1 MFKHKRPYEVPHD
14 ELMFIDP
21 DSRVKLFCNMLDN
34 YKVFCPGMKLEYAYL
49 NYNSKVPFDYCIV
62 FTTVGTKGERLV
74 AWNCAYL
81 YAWDSI
87 PGYRYAVR
95 EGLFKQFFDEETKL
109 MCRIV
114 QSKFNEFIEMM
125 CHLSLKD
132 GESYWKNPEFAETL
146 LDNLSELA
154 LRYTPMK

>member
-21 DSRVKLFCNMLDN
+21 DSRVKLFYNMLDN

-114 QSKFNEFIEMM
+114 QS
-125 CHLSLKD
+125 LS
-132 GESYWKNPEFAETL
+132 
-146 LDNLSELA
+146 
-154 LRYTPMK
+154 R

>member
-1 MFKHKRPYEVPHD
+1 MFRHKRPYEVPHD

-21 DSRVKLFCNMLDN
+21 DTRVKLFYNMLEN
-34 YKVFCPGMKLEYAYL
+34 YKVFCPGLKLEYAYL

-62 FTTVGTKGERLV
+62 FSTVSTRGEKIV
-74 AWNCAYL
+74 AWTCAYL
-81 YAWDSI
+81 YAWESI

-95 EGLFKQFFDEETKL
+95 HNLFTQFYKEVTGL
-109 MCRIV
+109 MCRITKG
-114 QSKFNEFIEMM
+114 KFDEFIEEM
-125 CHLSLKD
+125 CHLSLRD